1 LTVKCCKSP
10 LSRQRFDTR
19 NWEKIWFPITKSF
32 KGHTKHKKLGNVDN
46 GFSPFGYKPNILA
59 FSTRLL
65 IGNGGNQFHS
75 GANEHRQNAKNW
87 AKLEMGKTEKFAGNV
102 Y

>member
-1 LTVKCCKSP
+1 LIGNSKKHIVAGTNELVQNAK
-10 LSRQRFDTR
+10 
-19 NWEKIWFPITKSF
+19 NWAN
-32 KGHTKHKKLGNVDN
+32 LDD